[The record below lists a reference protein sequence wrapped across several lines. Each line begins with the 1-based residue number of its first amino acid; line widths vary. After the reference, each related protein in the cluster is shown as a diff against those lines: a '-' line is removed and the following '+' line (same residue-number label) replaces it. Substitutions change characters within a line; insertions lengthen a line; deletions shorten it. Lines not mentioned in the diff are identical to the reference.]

1 MRKTFNLS
9 IFLRQSYFGDDCTK
23 HYSIFELIFRYFKR
37 IGNAKLISSWKS
49 KGLSD
54 EIIKSPTGTNNII
67 NPLLFYLDDKMRV
80 KFDESYFKKETI
92 TYVLKTIINIYIV
105 YQINKNYN

>member
-9 IFLRQSYFGDDCTK
+9 IFLRQSYFGDDGTK

-37 IGNAKLISSWKS
+37 IGNAKLIPSWKS

-54 EIIKSPTGTNNII
+54 EIIKSPTGTNNIV

-80 KFDESYFKKETI
+80 KFDESYFK
-92 TYVLKTIINIYIV
+92 
-105 YQINKNYN
+105 

>member
-9 IFLRQSYFGDDCTK
+9 IFLRQSYFGDDGTK
-23 HYSIFELIFRYFKR
+23 HYSIFELIFRYFKT
-37 IGNAKLISSWKS
+37 AKLIPSWKS

-54 EIIKSPTGTNNII
+54 EIIKSPTGNNNIV

-80 KFDESYFKKETI
+80 KFDESYFK
-92 TYVLKTIINIYIV
+92 
-105 YQINKNYN
+105 